1 MISTLAVRPLPFDS
15 RLNEILNVCATAI
28 TNVGIVA
35 TVGNILMGGF
45 GFIFFSL
52 TFLPVTRHIA
62 NRTAK
67 LQAYL
72 LSFSSVW
79 VLACMIPY
87 MVFFMND
94 SANVKA
100 FIGQIQLPAAMV
112 AATAAKSGHST
123 EYQTMWYCEFFLIS
137 STLPLHSIS
146 MPRSSAPPRD
156 LPLALHR
163 FWPHRCR
170 RPFQGC
176 SCYREA
182 PVRRCCWHGC
192 QLKRERL
199 ARGEGLNYFPKS
211 LDLGYPQSPSRYD
224 FMAPHAVS
232 LPPLCVS
239 ECCHRLVSRITLM
252 FNTLTHEPRLH
263 LVNLI
268 LNLQ

>member
-1 MISTLAVRPLPFDS
+1 MVIDIDVS
-15 RLNEILNVCATAI
+15 AI

-52 TFLPVTRHIA
+52 TFLPATRHIA

-123 EYQTMWYCEFFLIS
+123 EYQTMWYLRLLAIFPWLSIASGLIAVVVLFKAAAAIAK
-137 STLPLHSIS
+137 LPSGGVVGTDANS
-146 MPRSSAPPRD
+146 KES
-156 LPLALHR
+156 
-163 FWPHRCR
+163 
-170 RPFQGC
+170 
-176 SCYREA
+176 
-182 PVRRCCWHGC
+182 
-192 QLKRERL
+192 
-199 ARGEGLNYFPKS
+199 
-211 LDLGYPQSPSRYD
+211 
-224 FMAPHAVS
+224 VS
-232 LPPLCVS
+232 QEEKV
-239 ECCHRLVSRITLM
+239 
-252 FNTLTHEPRLH
+252 
-263 LVNLI
+263 
-268 LNLQ
+268 